1 MLALGWGLAACGSEP
16 RQGPRSPAP
25 PEFAGSA
32 AAAAGAPWAEE
43 SSSPRWAAPGPL
55 QPAACSRYEA
65 ALVAAARALAERRA
79 ERAAPWEISEIV
91 AQLRAQG
98 SPLVWP
104 RVWSLEGE
112 GLDQARIE
120 ASLAAWLEASPS
132 GGQLRCGIAQ
142 ARSSDGRDV
151 VVAVSVD
158 ALADLDPLPVR
169 TRLGQWL
176 RLRARLL
183 APARAAEIVLLG
195 PRGAPRSVPTE
206 LRPGE
211 ARAVFSLDQMGLWR
225 IQLVLDTDV
234 GPRPALEAWAFVD
247 VEPNSDEAAAPAPGE
262 SLADSLPEA
271 DAGALLDM
279 LNAAR
284 RSERRPPLRRDARLD
299 ELAQA
304 HAEAM
309 RQSRRT
315 AHDVGDGSPVQ
326 RLERAGFDAR
336 RVGENVAHARSLGRA
351 HRALWESPAHRG
363 NLLDSGFAT
372 VGLGVVVVPEG
383 VAEADTERGGADAT
397 GVWVCELFAN

>member
-1 MLALGWGLAACGSEP
+1 M
-16 RQGPRSPAP
+16 
-25 PEFAGSA
+25 
-32 AAAAGAPWAEE
+32 
-43 SSSPRWAAPGPL
+43 
-55 QPAACSRYEA
+55 
-65 ALVAAARALAERRA
+65 AAARAIAERRVQRA
-79 ERAAPWEISEIV
+79 EPWEISEIV
-91 AQLRAQG
+91 ARLRAQG

-104 RVWSLEGE
+104 RVWSLEGA
-112 GLDQARIE
+112 GLDQARI
-120 ASLAAWLEASPS
+120 AAGLAAWLEDSPS
-132 GGQLRCGIAQ
+132 SGQLRCGIAQ
-142 ARSSDGRDV
+142 AHSSDGRDV

-169 TRLGQWL
+169 SRLGQWL
-176 RLRARLL
+176 RLRAHLL

-225 IQLVLDTDV
+225 IQLLLDTDA

-247 VEPNSDEAAAPAPGE
+247 AEPSLDATGEPAPGE
-262 SLADSLPEA
+262 SLAPSRPEA
-271 DAGALLDM
+271 SGGALLDM

-284 RSERRPPLRRDARLD
+284 RSEQRRPLRRDARLD

-309 RQSRRT
+309 RQRRRT

-326 RLERAGFDAR
+326 RVEQAGLDAR

-363 NLLDSGFAT
+363 NLLDPGFAA
-372 VGLGVVVVPEG
+372 VGLGVVVVPESAAEDDSEPG
-383 VAEADTERGGADAT
+383 SAEAA